1 MIKRNRAP
9 RIGRSKGGRLALFRS
24 LSRELLKHG
33 KIETSIARAKAVR
46 PFLAKVARA
55 AKKGDVTSKRRV
67 AALLSA
73 DKDFITKFAVR
84 AVGLRLR
91 IIKLVPRKGDASPRA
106 RIEIIEDLPAQAGK
120 KEVVKENV

>member
-1 MIKRNRAP
+1 MIKRNRVP

-55 AKKGDVTSKRRV
+55 AKKGDIASKRRV
-67 AALLSA
+67 AALLSG
-73 DKDFITKFAVR
+73 DRDFLTKFGAK

-91 IIKLVPRKGDASPRA
+91 IVKLVPRKGDASPRA
-106 RIEIIEDLPAQAGK
+106 RLELIEEK
-120 KEVVKENV
+120 KEVVNKDA